1 MKINPARK
9 ALLVLLA
16 TIAAVTAAV
25 TFANRCLPA
34 AAHFSKRNSGP
45 VYSPL
50 LWEENENFVKACSDN
65 NTPVRLAAFRISFP
79 AAAPGE
85 LHNIALAAEG
95 LAGTVMG
102 PGLTFSLNGTL
113 GPYTAERG
121 YREGFAYR
129 GQQLYPAVG
138 GGMCKVATTVF
149 NAAVQA
155 DLGIV
160 ERHTHVMPVNYIP
173 PGRDATIWYGSL
185 DLKIRNNKAGPV
197 LLWADVFGKTL
208 YIAFYGNVKAP
219 RVTWHREVLERYP
232 FPEIINSVS
241 SLPPGERRIAV
252 TGMEGLSVRTWVTVQ
267 RPGGAP
273 EIRERR
279 TIYYAP
285 LPQIV
290 EEGKPREG

>member
-16 TIAAVTAAV
+16 AMAAVTAAV
-25 TFANRCLPA
+25 TLANRCLPA
-34 AAHFSKRNSGP
+34 AAHFSKRNYGP

-50 LWEENENFVKACSDN
+50 LWEESEDFVKACSDN

-79 AAAPGE
+79 DAAPGE

-95 LAGTVMG
+95 LAGIVTG
-102 PGLTFSLNGTL
+102 PVQIFSLNGTL

-121 YREGFAYR
+121 YKEGSTYR

-149 NAAVQA
+149 NAAIQA
-155 DLGIV
+155 DLDIV

-185 DLKIRNNKAGPV
+185 DLKIRNNMAGPV

-208 YIAFYGNVKAP
+208 YIAFYGGVKAP

-232 FPEIINSVS
+232 FPEIVNPVGD
-241 SLPPGERRIAV
+241 LPPGERRIAV
-252 TGMEGLSVRTWVTVQ
+252 TGMEGLSVRSWVTVQ
-267 RPGGAP
+267 QPGGAP
-273 EIRERR
+273 EIKEWR

-290 EEGKPREG
+290 EEGRSREE